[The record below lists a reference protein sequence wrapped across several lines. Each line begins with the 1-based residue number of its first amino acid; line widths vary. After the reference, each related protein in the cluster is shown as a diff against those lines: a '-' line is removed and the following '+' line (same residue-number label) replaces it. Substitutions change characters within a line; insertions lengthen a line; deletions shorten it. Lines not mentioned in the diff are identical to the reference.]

1 MRSVPVSLA
10 IVIAVLG
17 TCGAVHAEERRWHD
31 EAEVT
36 YVATSGNTEVTTLAG
51 KNMLIFR
58 FSEKTKGTWK
68 LGALYGKSDGTKN
81 AERYS
86 TEIRGDRTHADR
98 LYSFGY
104 GGWLQDRFAGFDAR
118 CEPAPARR
126 QWTPAGDGTGGF
138 LLGEGGLT
146 FNREEY
152 TDDTDSD
159 FLGGR
164 VYGMYEY
171 HFAEKTRFTQSLEW
185 LPDFHESDNWKLNAE
200 TALLAALNSWLSLK
214 TSYLVRY
221 NNDPIGSLEKTDT
234 ILGASL
240 VVNY

>member
-1 MRSVPVSLA
+1 MKPARDIIAFVLVIPLA
-10 IVIAVLG
+10 C
-17 TCGAVHAEERRWHD
+17 TAVHAEERKWHD

-36 YVATSGNTEVTTLAG
+36 FVSTSGNTEVTTLAG
-51 KNMLIFR
+51 KNTLSYR
-58 FSEKTKGTWK
+58 FSEKTKGTWR

-86 TEIRGDRTHADR
+86 TEIRVDRSHSDR

-118 CEPAPARR
+118 YDLG
-126 QWTPAGDGTGGF
+126 AGAGYRLVTGPKHF

-152 TDDTDSD
+152 TDDTSSD
-159 FLGGR
+159 FPGGR
-164 VYGMYEY
+164 IYGLYEY
-171 HFAEKTRFTQSLEW
+171 HFTEKNRFTQSLEW
-185 LPDFHESDNWKLNAE
+185 LPDFHEFDNWKLNAE
-200 TALLAALNSWLSLK
+200 TALLAALNGWLSLK
-214 TSYLVRY
+214 ASYLVQY
-221 NNDPIGSLEKTDT
+221 NNDPIGNLETTDT
-234 ILGASL
+234 TLGASL

>member
-1 MRSVPVSLA
+1 MRSVQVSLA

-17 TCGAVHAEERRWHD
+17 ACGAVHAEERRWHD

-36 YVATSGNTEVTTLAG
+36 YVATSGNTEVATLAG
-51 KNMLIFR
+51 KNTLIFR
-58 FSEKTKGTWK
+58 FTEKTKGTWK

-86 TEIRGDRTHADR
+86 TEIRVDRTHADR

-118 CEPAPARR
+118 YDVG
-126 QWTPAGDGTGGF
+126 AGAGYRLVTGPKHF

-171 HFAEKTRFTQSLEW
+171 HFTEKNRFTQSLEW

-200 TALLAALNSWLSLK
+200 TALLAALNNRLSLK
-214 TSYLVRY
+214 TSYMVRY